1 MGASGR
7 MAPLSLPILMSAVST
22 TVTELP
28 DSRVKVEAEVT
39 TKAVEQ
45 AMLDT
50 AKVLARDLRMPG
62 FRQGKVPPPVVIR
75 RYGRETVLDETLRR
89 TMGTWLVAAI
99 EGAELKTV
107 GEPDVNIGEAPAAG
121 QPLTFDFEISVRP
134 TATLGDLSS
143 FEVGRREPVAD
154 QERVDKELEQLRERQ
169 AKLVAVERE
178 AKEGDT
184 VLISF
189 VGRIDGEEFEGG
201 AGRDQLVELGSG
213 RLVPGFEDQ
222 LQGTKGGEDRDVTV
236 QFPDDYGAEQL
247 RGVEAVFAVTVHEV
261 QEKQLPE
268 LDDAFAEEAAG
279 VDSLDELRE
288 DIGQRLSEQDG
299 TAVEREYRE
308 AVIDTLMLKA
318 EVEIPDSLAEARAGE
333 LLERTLNQ
341 LAQQGIQR
349 ELYFQMS
356 GKTEQELIAEAAPEA
371 ARSLR
376 REAAVE
382 AYVAQEGIEPGD
394 GDLLDV
400 LNGPAA
406 QQGTTPE
413 KLLKRL
419 TRDGHRDELVSDVA
433 QQQAIEKLVEQAT
446 AVSVE
451 DAKAKGLLWT
461 PEPGEDAATGGGRPW
476 ADEAAGDDAEAAPA
490 DDDAETAEDAKD

>member
-1 MGASGR
+1 
-7 MAPLSLPILMSAVST
+7 MSAVST

-39 TKAVEQ
+39 PKAVEQ
-45 AMLDT
+45 AMLAT

-75 RYGRETVLDETLRR
+75 RYGRETVLDEALRR
-89 TMGTWLVAAI
+89 EIGTWLVAAV
-99 EGAELKTV
+99 EQAGVKTV
-107 GEPDVNIGEAPAAG
+107 GEPQVNIGDMPAEG
-121 QPLTFDFEISVRP
+121 EPLKFDFEIGVHP
-134 TATLGDLSS
+134 TATLGDLEP
-143 FEVGRREPVAD
+143 FEVGRREPAAD
-154 QERVDKELEQLRERQ
+154 AERVEQEIQQLRERQ
-169 AKLVAVERE
+169 AKLVPVERE

-189 VGRIDGEEFEGG
+189 VGRIEGEEFEGG

-222 LQGTKGGEDRDVTV
+222 LQGAKAGDERDVTV

-247 RGVEAVFAVTVHEV
+247 QGVEAVFSVTVHEV
-261 QEKQLPE
+261 QEKQQPE

-288 DIGQRLSEQDG
+288 DIAQRLSEEDG
-299 TAVEREYRE
+299 TAIEREYRE

-318 EVEIPDSLAEARAGE
+318 EVEIPDTLAKARASE

-341 LAQQGIQR
+341 LGQQGISR
-349 ELYFQMS
+349 DLYFQMS
-356 GKTEQELIAEAAPEA
+356 GKSEDELLDEAAPEA
-371 ARSLR
+371 GRSLR

-382 AYVAQEGIEPGD
+382 AYIAQEGIEPAD

-400 LNGPAA
+400 LNAPAA

-419 TRDGHRDELVSDVA
+419 ERDGHRDELVSDVA
-433 QQQAIEKLVEQAT
+433 QQQAIDRLIEKAT

-451 DAKAKGLLWT
+451 DARSRGLLWT
-461 PEPGEDAATGGGRPW
+461 PEPGEDPATGGGRPW
-476 ADEAAGDDAEAAPA
+476 AADEAPAAQDDTEEPAADAADETPADDAEG
-490 DDDAETAEDAKD
+490 DDS

>member
-89 TMGTWLVAAI
+89 SMGTWLVAAI

-134 TATLGDLSS
+134 TATLGDLST

-169 AKLVAVERE
+169 AKLVAVDRE

-222 LQGTKGGEDRDVTV
+222 LQGAKGGEDRDVTV

-268 LDDAFAEEAAG
+268 LDDSFAEEAAG
-279 VDSLDELRE
+279 VDTLDELRE

-318 EVEIPDSLAEARAGE
+318 EVEIPDSLAKARAGE

-349 ELYFQMS
+349 DLYFQMS
-356 GKTEQELIAEAAPEA
+356 GKTEEELIAEAAPEA

-461 PEPGEDAATGGGRPW
+461 PEADEDAATGGGRPW
-476 ADEAAGDDAEAAPA
+476 ADEAAGDDAGEQAADA
-490 DDDAETAEDAKD
+490 DSDES

>member
-1 MGASGR
+1 
-7 MAPLSLPILMSAVST
+7 MSAVST

-28 DSRVKVEAEVT
+28 DSRIKVEAEVT
-39 TKAVEQ
+39 PKAVEQ
-45 AMLDT
+45 AMLAT

-89 TMGTWLVAAI
+89 EIGPWLVAAV
-99 EGAELKTV
+99 EEAGVKTV
-107 GEPDVNIGEAPAAG
+107 GEPQVNIGDIPAQG
-121 QPLTFDFEISVRP
+121 EPLKFDFEIGVQP
-134 TATLGDLSS
+134 KATLGDLEP

-154 QERVDKELEQLRERQ
+154 QERVDKEIEQLRERQ
-169 AKLVAVERE
+169 AKLTAVERE
-178 AKEGDT
+178 AKQGDT

-222 LQGTKGGEDRDVTV
+222 LQGATPGEDREVTV

-247 RGVEAVFAVTVHEV
+247 QGVEAVFSVTVHEV

-288 DIGQRLSEQDG
+288 DIGQRLSEEDG
-299 TAVEREYRE
+299 TAVEREFRE

-318 EVEIPDSLAEARAGE
+318 EVEIPDSLAEARASE
-333 LLERTLNQ
+333 LLDRTLNQ
-341 LAQQGIQR
+341 LGQQGISR
-349 ELYFQMS
+349 DLYFQMS
-356 GKTEQELIAEAAPEA
+356 GKSEQELIAEAAPEA

-382 AYVAQEGIEPGD
+382 AYIAREGIAPAD

-400 LNGPAA
+400 LNAPAA

-419 TRDGHRDELVSDVA
+419 ERDGHRDELVADVS
-433 QQQAIEKLVEQAT
+433 QQQAIDRLVEQAT
-446 AVSVE
+446 VVSVE
-451 DAKAKGLLWT
+451 DARSRGLLWT
-461 PEPGEDAATGGGRPW
+461 PEPGEDPALGGGRPW
-476 ADEAAGDDAEAAPA
+476 AADEAPKTDDAADEPSDAADETPADDAEG
-490 DDDAETAEDAKD
+490 E

>member
-1 MGASGR
+1 
-7 MAPLSLPILMSAVST
+7 MSAVST

-39 TKAVEQ
+39 PKAVEQ
-45 AMLDT
+45 AMLAT
-50 AKVLARDLRMPG
+50 AKVLARDLRIPG

-89 TMGTWLVAAI
+89 SMGEWLVAAV
-99 EGAELKTV
+99 ESADLKTV
-107 GEPDVNIGEAPAAG
+107 GEPHVHIGEAPQAG
-121 QPLTFDFEISVRP
+121 QPLTFEFEISVRP
-134 TATLGDLSS
+134 EATLGDLEP
-143 FEVGRREPVAD
+143 FEVGRREPAAD
-154 QERVDKELEQLRERQ
+154 PERVEREIEQLRQRGS
-169 AKLVAVERE
+169 KLVAVERE

-222 LQGTKGGEDRDVTV
+222 LQGAKAGEERDVTV
-236 QFPDDYGAEQL
+236 QFPDDYGAEHL
-247 RGVEAVFAVTVHEV
+247 RGVEAVFSVTVHEV

-288 DIGQRLSEQDG
+288 DIAQRVSEEDAA
-299 TAVEREYRE
+299 TIDREFRE

-318 EVEIPDSLAEARAGE
+318 EVEIPDSLAQARASE
-333 LLERTLNQ
+333 LLDRTLNQ
-341 LAQQGIQR
+341 LAQQGISR
-349 ELYFQMS
+349 EIYFQMS
-356 GKTEQELIAEAAPEA
+356 GKTEEELLAEAAPEA
-371 ARSLR
+371 GRSLR
-376 REAAVE
+376 REAAVD
-382 AYVAQEGIEPGD
+382 AYIAKEGIDPSD

-400 LNGPAA
+400 LNAPAA

-419 TRDGHRDELVSDVA
+419 ERDGHRDELVSDVA
-433 QQQAIEKLVEQAT
+433 QQQAIDRLVENAT
-446 AVSVE
+446 TVSVE
-451 DAKAKGLLWT
+451 DAKARGLLWT
-461 PEPGEDAATGGGRPW
+461 PEPGETAGAGGRPW
-476 ADEAAGDDAEAAPA
+476 ADEDAAADAADDAPAEGDDAAA
-490 DDDAETAEDAKD
+490 DESAED

>member
-1 MGASGR
+1 
-7 MAPLSLPILMSAVST
+7 MSAVST

-39 TKAVEQ
+39 TKALEQ

-75 RYGRETVLDETLRR
+75 RYGRETVLDEALRR

-99 EGAELKTV
+99 EEADIKTV
-107 GEPDVNIGEAPAAG
+107 GEPEVNIGEAPAAG

-134 TATLGDLSS
+134 VATLGALEP
-143 FEVGRREPVAD
+143 FEVGRREAVAD
-154 QERVDKELEQLRERQ
+154 AERVEKELEQLRERQ

-222 LQGTKGGEDRDVTV
+222 LQGAKGGEDRDVTV

-247 RGVEAVFAVTVHEV
+247 QGVEAVFSVTVHEV

-268 LDDAFAEEAAG
+268 LSDEFAEEAAG
-279 VDSLDELRE
+279 VDTLDELRE

-299 TAVEREYRE
+299 TNVEREFRE

-318 EVEIPDSLAEARAGE
+318 EVEIPDSLAQARAGE

-356 GKTEQELIAEAAPEA
+356 GKTEEELIAEASPEA
-371 ARSLR
+371 SRSLR

-382 AYVAQEGIEPGD
+382 AYIAQEGIEPGD

-400 LNGPAA
+400 LNAPAA

-433 QQQAIEKLVEQAT
+433 QQQAIEKLVEAAT

-451 DAKAKGLLWT
+451 DAKAKSLLWT

-476 ADEAAGDDAEAAPA
+476 AAEEAAADEAEGAPA
-490 DDDAETAEDAKD
+490 DEAPASDETPAEDAPADA

>member
-1 MGASGR
+1 
-7 MAPLSLPILMSAVST
+7 MSAVST

-39 TKAVEQ
+39 TKALEQ

-75 RYGRETVLDETLRR
+75 RYGRETVLDEALRR

-99 EGAELKTV
+99 EEADLKTV
-107 GEPDVNIGEAPAAG
+107 GEPEVNIGEAPPAG

-134 TATLGDLSS
+134 RATLGSLEP
-143 FEVGRREPVAD
+143 FEVGRREAVAD
-154 QERVDKELEQLRERQ
+154 AERVDKELEQLRERQ

-178 AKEGDT
+178 AKQGDT

-189 VGRIDGEEFEGG
+189 VGRIDGEEFDGG

-222 LQGTKGGEDRDVTV
+222 LQGAKGGEDRDVTV

-247 RGVEAVFAVTVHEV
+247 QGVEAIFSVTVHEV

-268 LDDAFAEEAAG
+268 LTDEFAEEAAG
-279 VDSLDELRE
+279 VDTLDELRE
-288 DIGQRLSEQDG
+288 DIGQRISEEDG

-318 EVEIPDSLAEARAGE
+318 DVEIPDSLARARAGE

-356 GKTEQELIAEAAPEA
+356 GKTEEELIGEASPEA
-371 ARSLR
+371 SRSLR

-382 AYVAQEGIEPGD
+382 AYIAQEGIEPGD

-400 LNGPAA
+400 LNAPAA

-433 QQQAIEKLVEQAT
+433 QQQAIEKLVEAAT
-446 AVSVE
+446 PVSVE
-451 DAKAKGLLWT
+451 EAKSKGLLWT

-476 ADEAAGDDAEAAPA
+476 AEEEAAPSDDAAPA
-490 DDDAETAEDAKD
+490 DDDAPSDDADAEAPAADEKPADA

>member
-1 MGASGR
+1 
-7 MAPLSLPILMSAVST
+7 
-22 TVTELP
+22 
-28 DSRVKVEAEVT
+28 
-39 TKAVEQ
+39 
-45 AMLDT
+45 
-50 AKVLARDLRMPG
+50 
-62 FRQGKVPPPVVIR
+62 
-75 RYGRETVLDETLRR
+75 
-89 TMGTWLVAAI
+89 
-99 EGAELKTV
+99 
-107 GEPDVNIGEAPAAG
+107 
-121 QPLTFDFEISVRP
+121 
-134 TATLGDLSS
+134 
-143 FEVGRREPVAD
+143 
-154 QERVDKELEQLRERQ
+154 
-169 AKLVAVERE
+169 
-178 AKEGDT
+178 
-184 VLISF
+184 
-189 VGRIDGEEFEGG
+189 
-201 AGRDQLVELGSG
+201 
-213 RLVPGFEDQ
+213 
-222 LQGTKGGEDRDVTV
+222 V
-236 QFPDDYGAEQL
+236 QFHDDYGEEQL
-247 RGVEAVFAVTVHEV
+247 QGVEAVFSVTVHEV

-288 DIGQRLSEQDG
+288 DIGQRLSEEDG
-299 TAVEREYRE
+299 TAVEREFRE

-318 EVEIPDSLAEARAGE
+318 EVEIPDSLAQARASE

-356 GKTEQELIAEAAPEA
+356 GKTEEELIAEASPEA

-382 AYVAQEGIEPGD
+382 AYIEREGIEPGD

-400 LNGPAA
+400 LNAPAA

-451 DAKAKGLLWT
+451 DAKARGLLWT

-476 ADEAAGDDAEAAPA
+476 ADEVPAADA
-490 DDDAETAEDAKD
+490 DDDAPAEDDAAEASEDADAEGSEA

>member
-1 MGASGR
+1 
-7 MAPLSLPILMSAVST
+7 MSAVST

-39 TKAVEQ
+39 PKAIEQ

-89 TMGTWLVAAI
+89 QIGTWLVAAV
-99 EGAELKTV
+99 ESAELKTV
-107 GEPDVNIGEAPAAG
+107 GEPEVNIGEIPPAGA
-121 QPLTFDFEISVRP
+121 PLTFDFEISVRP
-134 TATLGDLSS
+134 VAKLADVGA
-143 FEVGRREPVAD
+143 FEVGRREPAAD
-154 QERVDKELEQLRERQ
+154 PERVTKELEQLRERQ
-169 AKLVAVERE
+169 AKLVAVDRE

-247 RGVEAVFAVTVHEV
+247 QGVEAIFSVTVHEV

-279 VDSLDELRE
+279 VDSLDELRD
-288 DIGQRLSEQDG
+288 DIAQRISEEDG

-318 EVEIPDSLAEARAGE
+318 DVEIPDSLAKARAGE
-333 LLERTLNQ
+333 LLDRTLNQ

-356 GKTEQELIAEAAPEA
+356 GKSEEELVAEAAPEA

-382 AYVAQEGIEPGD
+382 AYIAQEGIEPGD

-400 LNGPAA
+400 LNAPAA

-419 TRDGHRDELVSDVA
+419 TKDGHRDELVSDVA
-433 QQQAIEKLVEQAT
+433 QQQAIEKLVESAT

-461 PEPGEDAATGGGRPW
+461 PEADEDAATGGGRPW
-476 ADEAAGDDAEAAPA
+476 AAEEAEEEADADDAPA
-490 DDDAETAEDAKD
+490 EKA

>member
-1 MGASGR
+1 
-7 MAPLSLPILMSAVST
+7 MSAVST

-39 TKAVEQ
+39 TKALEQ

-75 RYGRETVLDETLRR
+75 RYGRETVLDEALRR

-99 EGAELKTV
+99 EEADLKTV
-107 GEPDVNIGEAPAAG
+107 GEPEVNIGEAPAAG

-134 TATLGDLSS
+134 TATLSDLEP
-143 FEVGRREPVAD
+143 FEVGRREAVAD
-154 QERVDKELEQLRERQ
+154 AERVEKEIEQLRERQ
-169 AKLVAVERE
+169 AKLVAVDRE

-189 VGRIDGEEFEGG
+189 VGRIDGEEFDGG

-222 LQGTKGGEDRDVTV
+222 LQGAKGGEDRDVTV

-247 RGVEAVFAVTVHEV
+247 QGVEAVFSVTVHEV

-288 DIGQRLSEQDG
+288 DIGQRLSEEDG
-299 TAVEREYRE
+299 TAVEREFRE

-318 EVEIPDSLAEARAGE
+318 EVEIPDSLAQARASE

-356 GKTEQELIAEAAPEA
+356 GKSEDELIAEASPEA

-382 AYVAQEGIEPGD
+382 AYIEREGIEPGD

-400 LNGPAA
+400 LNAPAA

-451 DAKAKGLLWT
+451 DAKARGLLWT

-476 ADEAAGDDAEAAPA
+476 ADEVPAADT
-490 DDDAETAEDAKD
+490 DDDAPAEDDAAEASEDADAEGSEA